1 MKKCTKL
8 QISPLPGGITI
19 LFGNNGTFGTQTLY
33 SKFYFYAKK
42 TNNAFANGGNLKKH
56 YAK

>member
-1 MKKCTKL
+1 MALLGRKHCTL
-8 QISPLPGGITI
+8 N
-19 LFGNNGTFGTQTLY
+19 FTF
-33 SKFYFYAKK
+33 KYAKK